1 MIGKGSL
8 EGGKISFRILSEEEQ
23 KKEEETQRVLQQCIE
38 AMDDSDYVTA
48 IELMEKAVNLGYR
61 GDYSLI
67 YKIYLSGYGNVPV
80 NYSKGAMWLERFYN
94 DYKNDELTSKISAE
108 LMVEVCYN
116 LGVLYAEEIKH
127 KNVDRDTQY
136 IVDKFREAVNFG
148 ANIWSKFFSN

>member
-94 DYKNDELTSKISAE
+94 DYKNDELTLSLIH
-108 LMVEVCYN
+108 
-116 LGVLYAEEIKH
+116 I
-127 KNVDRDTQY
+127 
-136 IVDKFREAVNFG
+136 
-148 ANIWSKFFSN
+148 